1 MYFLAY
7 APYRLP
13 HSEDSLNKQL
23 LSRGLTVKKWR
34 KNVIRRLKIKVLR
47 DFMTSILK
55 PVFGFGNNCF
65 QVLQDFKA
73 HSISFYPV
81 SYYFCML

>member
-55 PVFGFGNNCF
+55 PVFGFGYNCF

-81 SYYFCML
+81 AYYFCML

>member
-65 QVLQDFKA
+65 QVFKDFIV
-73 HSISFYPV
+73 HSISFFPV
-81 SYYFCML
+81 AYYFCML